1 MELESWCVALQRE
14 FVSTMCAYAQER
26 TRTKSHSLC
35 LFKQSQRPWKRRCS
49 PIQHTCPQAYL
60 CWQTH
65 TFWDSPSSQRGLVR
79 CQIGNWQT
87 GKSQIILS
95 QLDRDGLNVKM
106 LLGSPRP
113 PELWTAAKT
122 YSPALCCS
130 AMWGRRGSRDS
141 GDEEHPHVSSPF
153 TAKFNAS
160 LQVPAGLTPC
170 QRFYCS
176 WMV

>member
-1 MELESWCVALQRE
+1 
-14 FVSTMCAYAQER
+14 MCAYAQER

-35 LFKQSQRPWKRRCS
+35 LFKQSQRLWKRRCS

-65 TFWDSPSSQRGLVR
+65 TLWDSPTSQRGLVR

-106 LLGSPRP
+106 LLGSLRP
-113 PELWTAAKT
+113 PELWTGAKT

-130 AMWGRRGSRDS
+130 AMWEDEVAETHRGRRAASCLKSLQSSMQISRFLLVW
-141 GDEEHPHVSSPF
+141 HHVREF
-153 TAKFNAS
+153 TAAALYNIQP
-160 LQVPAGLTPC
+160 L
-170 QRFYCS
+170 
-176 WMV
+176 